1 LNEIRELHQDAT
13 QVEKYPEEDRTPIV
27 KNLIMTM
34 MGLMEGIDVMAKPD
48 NSKADSSN
56 QSQSRTFSKKSE
68 SRLAKQDILDN
79 AITGDND
86 AVKTQIEE
94 IDKRNAVIKK
104 MRVKAQKGIFELEK
118 RLNYVE
124 EEIPEDQQ
132 PEVENLEDL
141 DLNKEATIT
150 NKKYVII
157 ILTIIGPMKS
167 SEDSS
172 KNSNRMQPEIN
183 LRLV

>member
-1 LNEIRELHQDAT
+1 LNEIGELHQDAA
-13 QVEKYPEEDRTPIV
+13 QVEKYPEEDRTPMV

-34 MGLMEGIDVMAKPD
+34 MGLMEGIDVMAKPE

-157 ILTIIGPMKS
+157 ILTIIGPTKS

-172 KNSNRMQPEIN
+172 KNSNQIQPGIN
-183 LRLV
+183 LKLV

>member
-1 LNEIRELHQDAT
+1 MLKIISEIEYKTGHTLDAVRQLDQDAD
-13 QVEKYPEEDRTPIV
+13 QVDKYPEADRAPIV

-34 MGLMEGIDVMAKPD
+34 IGLMEGMDAMAKPE
-48 NSKADSSN
+48 NSKVDISKLSH
-56 QSQSRTFSKKSE
+56 SKTFSKKSE

-79 AITGDND
+79 AITEDNE
-86 AVKTQIEE
+86 AIKAQIEE
-94 IDKRNAVIKK
+94 VDKRNAVIKK

-118 RLNYVE
+118 KLVYVE

-150 NKKYVII
+150 NQKYIFAII
-157 ILTIIGPMKS
+157 INIERTRS
-167 SEDSS
+167 
-172 KNSNRMQPEIN
+172 
-183 LRLV
+183 